1 MVRASVAPEPEVRA
15 APDQERLPD
24 DVRSGATLA
33 SSALLRK
40 SYQNFED
47 MRT

>member
-1 MVRASVAPEPEVRA
+1 MVRAAIPPGPEVRA

-33 SSALLRK
+33 SSVLLRK